1 MSVRHAV
8 PQDNPFVTAPVG
20 RLFLSN
26 ARPMA
31 DGGLTLFARQ
41 IGCAPPQTWNVS
53 GVEDAA

>member
-26 ARPMA
+26 ARPVA
-31 DGGLTLFARQ
+31 EGTFLFARLA
-41 IGCAPPQTWNVS
+41 GCAPPQTWNVS
-53 GVEDAA
+53 GMEDAA